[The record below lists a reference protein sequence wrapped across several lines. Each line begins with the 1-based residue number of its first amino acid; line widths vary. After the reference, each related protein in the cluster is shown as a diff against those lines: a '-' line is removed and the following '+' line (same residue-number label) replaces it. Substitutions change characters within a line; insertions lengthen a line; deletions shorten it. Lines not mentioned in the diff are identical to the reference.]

1 MKVKTTQL
9 NEKKNIHSI
18 HSQIT
23 KDEKVLPQKIC
34 TICITY
40 LKHAITFRR
49 QVINNSRYL
58 QQPAGMQTQF
68 SMFGEAFNPRFL
80 MGDDGT
86 DYDDIDGAP
95 WDDLNLAPENETF
108 DDLKMEMERAFGGEL
123 DETEDEDEDDDDPG
137 VLFNYKEKCFEE
149 DDISDLGSNIVI
161 TIPDNM
167 RERKCNACRQRFM
180 LKESYEQHAKECIE
194 LKLNKFINEG
204 YQLLQ
209 MRQSRTLSAN
219 EFVRRLIFA
228 LKKVMKS
235 LSVCHKEVPDQPL
248 TMSEDKLT
256 KKMNFFDLADDSF
269 KLKKS
274 MNNGVSHLT
283 QLCSTTAPAAH
294 IPSTEQNTEQQSKYL
309 LDLLEGKPNVSIQKN
324 HLAGNNN
331 KSPIMSNPLLA
342 ALSNSMH
349 SNQNNEQ
356 PHRVYDEYDSHEQ
369 PPRLPRVSGASQ
381 LAQALA
387 QSKHIEKPTF
397 AAEENVVVAQ
407 CAQCSEPFSS
417 IAAFEDHIRNKHKAR
432 TTPIQTSANTVSFIG
447 SIATNIFDNSLKF
460 TKKTV
465 FLSSSSILSQFH

>member
-1 MKVKTTQL
+1 
-9 NEKKNIHSI
+9 
-18 HSQIT
+18 
-23 KDEKVLPQKIC
+23 
-34 TICITY
+34 
-40 LKHAITFRR
+40 
-49 QVINNSRYL
+49 
-58 QQPAGMQTQF
+58 MQTQF
-68 SMFGEAFNPRFL
+68 SMFGEAFNPRLL

-95 WDDLNLAPENETF
+95 WDDMNLAPENETF

-123 DETEDEDEDDDDPG
+123 DETDDEDEDDDDPG

-248 TMSEDKLT
+248 TLGDDKLT
-256 KKMNFFDLADDSF
+256 KKMNFFDMADDSF

-283 QLCSTTAPAAH
+283 PLSSITAPAAP
-294 IPSTEQNTEQQSKYL
+294 IPSTDQNTEQQAKYL

-324 HLAGNNN
+324 HLARNDI
-331 KSPIMSNPLLA
+331 KSPNIISNPLLA

-349 SNQNNEQ
+349 SNQTKEQ

-369 PPRLPRVSGASQ
+369 PPRLPRVSVASQ

-397 AAEENVVVAQ
+397 AAEENMVAAQ
-407 CAQCSEPFSS
+407 CAQCCESFSS
-417 IAAFEDHIRNKHKAR
+417 IGAFEDHIRNKHQTR

-447 SIATNIFDNSLKF
+447 LIDELIQTNKSVLIFF
-460 TKKTV
+460 P
-465 FLSSSSILSQFH
+465 